1 MTLGSP
7 LRARVERAQVA
18 EEDVWALLSSELAAE
33 RDRFLAFVRARV
45 ESRADAEDVLQQA
58 LVRATARAGD
68 LRDRSRLRAWFFQIL
83 RRTIAD
89 HHAER
94 ALREAKLETL
104 AADVEEVEEAGL
116 DEGRVCACSLGQ
128 LERIRPEY
136 ADILRRVDIEEQPL
150 AVAAQALG
158 VTVNNA
164 TVRLHRARKALRERL
179 RAVCGTESMKACLSC
194 DCD

>member
-1 MTLGSP
+1 M
-7 LRARVERAQVA
+7 AREGAS
-18 EEDVWALLSSELAAE
+18 ALLSRELVAE
-33 RDRFLAFVRARV
+33 REALLAFVRARV
-45 ESRADAEDVLQQA
+45 RSSADAEDVLQQA
-58 LVRATARAGD
+58 LVRATGCAGD

-94 ALREAKLETL
+94 ALREAKLEAL
-104 AADVEEVEEAGL
+104 AVDAEDLEEASPDDAGT
-116 DEGRVCACSLGQ
+116 CACSLGQ
-128 LERIRPEY
+128 LELLRPEY

-179 RAVCGTESMKACLSC
+179 RTVCGTESMKACLSC
-194 DCD
+194 GCE